1 MVDAAARGLYNLR
14 MSSIRVIDCALV
26 ALTIA
31 TLTVVGSE
39 AALAALHQNS
49 LALWTANFVLLIAAV
64 VAALPLATY
73 VTYRSWL
80 ETKRYLV

>member
-1 MVDAAARGLYNLR
+1 VDAKARGLYNLR
-14 MSSIRVIDCALV
+14 MSSTRVIDCALV
-26 ALTIA
+26 VLTTV

-39 AALAALHQNS
+39 AALAALHQSS
-49 LALWTANFVLLIAAV
+49 LALWTANFILLIVAV
-64 VAALPLATY
+64 IAALPMATY